1 MRRVLTAV
9 LGMMACAVL
18 AGCSGG
24 SAQTDLPVGIGASPN
39 KLKSSPCA
47 CIEQPNAARATIA
60 G

>member
-1 MRRVLTAV
+1 MSRLLKAI
-9 LGMMACAVL
+9 LGMMACAIL
-18 AGCSGG
+18 AGCSSG

-47 CIEQPNAARATIA
+47 CIEQPNAAKTAIA